1 MDRFLQRGFDEYLRQ
16 KDLKK
21 ETFRQSGLVFEIVK
35 KCEARANFS
44 DLSPTAKTR
53 RDVYLFLLM
62 PLVEV
67 AWADGRVTP
76 REMDSILEIADVYE
90 LAAYPEMY
98 SQLVNRLL
106 SRPSPKTI
114 GETWNFLHKFWQILP
129 DATRRENLALA
140 LLIQARFIAEQSSSN
155 IVNYLRGDNV
165 CDDEIAVV
173 EKIREELK
181 KMQLARTFGEE
192 KTNRTA
198 TTNDAGEFEK
208 LLPLV
213 PLVKVAWAEGHITN
227 RERQVIFKAA
237 ERFGVKPGT
246 AAYQRLNDW
255 LELHP
260 TDDFYNESLE
270 LLSSNLQ
277 NLSHE
282 DRTLLK
288 LDLLSDCALIAEASG
303 GGRGFVGGG
312 PRICDEEIA
321 AVKNIAQKLS
331 DRHSAIAA

>member
-21 ETFRQSGLVFEIVK
+21 ETFRQSGLVFEAVK
-35 KCEARANFS
+35 NCERQANFS
-44 DLSPTAKTR
+44 ELAPTVKTR
-53 RDVYLFLLM
+53 HDVYLFLLM

-90 LAAYPEMY
+90 LIEYPEMY

-106 SRPSPKTI
+106 SRPAPKAV

-129 DATRRENLALA
+129 AAPSRENLALA
-140 LLIQARFIAEQSSSN
+140 LLVQARFVAEQSSNN

-165 CDDEIAVV
+165 CDDENAVL

-181 KMQLARTFGEE
+181 KMRLEQIFAEE
-192 KTNRTA
+192 KTSQPAANHKS
-198 TTNDAGEFEK
+198 ELEK
-208 LLPLV
+208 LLPMV

-227 RERQVIFKAA
+227 RERQIIFKAA
-237 ERFGVKPGT
+237 ERFGIKPDT
-246 AAYQRLNDW
+246 EAFQRLNDW

-277 NLSHE
+277 NLPRE

-303 GGRGFVGGG
+303 GGKDFVGGG

-331 DRHSAIAA
+331 DRHAAICA